1 MEFCNEFTKKQ
12 IFDHFIEK
20 FINTKLKRQEPFIVE
35 NFIASDT
42 KEIIKL
48 NRYHWSCEIKITNG
62 DFQYQKL
69 YYDGGDIVKAHRKN
83 GRFSSVIGP
92 AIMYKEEGELIYNYY
107 INGKKFNSRK
117 TYKNFIKNTLN
128 TTNFNRL
135 RKIDKLEAM
144 KEIYIHYNRTEQLK
158 AITKRINFLKVVEE
172 LENKKEI

>member
-1 MEFCNEFTKKQ
+1 MEFYDGLTKKQ

-35 NFIASDT
+35 NFVASDT

-92 AIMYKEEGELIYNYY
+92 AIMY
-107 INGKKFNSRK
+107 
-117 TYKNFIKNTLN
+117 
-128 TTNFNRL
+128 
-135 RKIDKLEAM
+135 
-144 KEIYIHYNRTEQLK
+144 
-158 AITKRINFLKVVEE
+158 INFFHCF
-172 LENKKEI
+172 

>member
-1 MEFCNEFTKKQ
+1 MEFYDGLTKKQ

-35 NFIASDT
+35 NFVASDT

-92 AIMYKEEGELIYNYY
+92 AIMYKEEGELGSLVKYLAHSNCSIISGSHGND
-107 INGKKFNSRK
+107 
-117 TYKNFIKNTLN
+117 NTEDLMHPVP
-128 TTNFNRL
+128 
-135 RKIDKLEAM
+135 DP
-144 KEIYIHYNRTEQLK
+144 
-158 AITKRINFLKVVEE
+158 
-172 LENKKEI
+172 